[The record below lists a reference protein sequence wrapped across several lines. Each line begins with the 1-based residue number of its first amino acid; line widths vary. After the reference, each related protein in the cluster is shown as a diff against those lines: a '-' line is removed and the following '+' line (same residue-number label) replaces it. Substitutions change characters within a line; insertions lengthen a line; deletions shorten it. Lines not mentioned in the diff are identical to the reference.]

1 MIAQLI
7 ALVGAALVAIAGI
20 GVIRFD
26 DSLSRL
32 HALTKASTLGV
43 MLVFIGAA
51 VGLDRPNDWTSLL
64 LAALIQLVT
73 SPIAASLIARSTY
86 LDAVDAAVDA
96 GDTGSGD
103 TGSGDTSSG
112 DTGSGDTGSGGATAH
127 GGAAGPD

>member
-86 LDAVDAAVDA
+86 LDAVDAAAEPDA
-96 GDTGSGD
+96 AEPDSGSTD
-103 TGSGDTSSG
+103 SGSTDSG
-112 DTGSGDTGSGGATAH
+112 STASRGGTTRD
-127 GGAAGPD
+127 GAADPD